1 MKLPARVKVVEV
13 GPRDGLQNE
22 AVAVS
27 VEDRVAF
34 CLALI
39 DAGIRVVEPGAF
51 VSPKWVPQMAGSED
65 VFKALPRDRALLPM
79 LVPNRQGYERAL
91 GAGVS
96 AIAIFT
102 AASDGFNRKNTNAT
116 IDESIRRFEEFTGDA
131 RSAGMFIRGYIS
143 TCFGC
148 PYEGRVEPAKVATV
162 ARRLV
167 DLGCDEIS
175 LGDTIGV
182 AVPSQVDEVI
192 AAVSAHVGVERL
204 AVHFHD
210 TRGTALANV
219 LRALQLGVATVD
231 SSAGGLG
238 GCPYAPGASGN
249 LATEDL
255 LYMLHGMGIE
265 TGVDLDKVAAASRL
279 IARRLA
285 RELPSRYLKATSAEA
300 ALRDPRSRPPGD
312 AVDPLTPRGA

>member
-1 MKLPARVKVVEV
+1 MNLPSRVKVVEV

-22 AVAVS
+22 AVTLP
-27 VEDRVAF
+27 VEDRIAF

-39 DAGIRVVEPGAF
+39 EAGLPVVEPGAF
-51 VSPKWVPQMAGSED
+51 VSPKWVPQMAGSEE
-65 VFKALPRDRALLPM
+65 VFKALPKDRAQLPM
-79 LVPNRQGYERAL
+79 LVPNRQGFERAKS
-91 GAGVS
+91 AGVS

-102 AASDGFNRKNTNAT
+102 AASDTFNLKNTNAT
-116 IDESIRRFEEFTGDA
+116 IDESMLRFEEFVGDA
-131 RSAGMFIRGYIS
+131 KRAPMFVRGYIS

-148 PYEGRVEPAKVATV
+148 PYEGPVAPAKVANVT
-162 ARRLV
+162 RRLIE
-167 DLGCDEIS
+167 LGCDEIS

-182 AVPSQVDEVI
+182 AVPSQVDDVVE
-192 AAVSAHVGVERL
+192 AVSGSVDLSRL

-219 LRALQLGVATVD
+219 LRALQLGVAIVD

-255 LYMLHGMGIE
+255 IYMLHGMGIE
-265 TGVDLDKVAAASRL
+265 TGVDIAKVAAASHLISLRL
-279 IARRLA
+279 G
-285 RELPSRYLKATSAEA
+285 RELPSRYLKAISA
-300 ALRDPRSRPPGD
+300 
-312 AVDPLTPRGA
+312 TPTRTP

>member
-1 MKLPARVKVVEV
+1 MTIPSRVRICEV

-22 AVAVS
+22 SVTVS

-34 CLALI
+34 CRALI
-39 DAGIRVVEPGAF
+39 DAGLPMIEPGAF

-65 VFKALPRDRALLPM
+65 VFRALPKTSALLPM
-79 LVPNRQGYERAL
+79 LVPNRQGFDRATA
-91 GAGVS
+91 AGVT

-102 AASDGFNRKNTNAT
+102 AASDSFNRKNTNAS
-116 IDESIRRFEEFTGDA
+116 IDESIERFREFVPEAKAKGI
-131 RSAGMFIRGYIS
+131 FVRGYIS

-148 PYEGRVEPAKVATV
+148 PYEGPVAPAKVAEVT
-162 ARRLV
+162 RRLV
-167 DLGCDEIS
+167 ELGCDEIS

-182 AVPSQVDEVI
+182 GVPSQVDEVI
-192 AAVSAHVGVERL
+192 GEVTPHVAIDRV

-219 LRALQLGVATVD
+219 LRSLELGVGIVD

-265 TGVDLDKVAAASRL
+265 TGVDLEKVAAASRRVATAL
-279 IARRLA
+279 G
-285 RELPSRYLKATSAEA
+285 RELPSRYLKAGA
-300 ALRDPRSRPPGD
+300 PRR
-312 AVDPLTPRGA
+312 

>member
-1 MKLPARVKVVEV
+1 MKVPARVKVVDV

-22 AVAVS
+22 SVALS

-34 CLALI
+34 CRALI
-39 DAGIRVVEPGAF
+39 DAGVPVIEPGAF
-51 VSPKWVPQMAGSED
+51 VSPKWVPQMAGSEE
-65 VFKALPRDRALLPM
+65 VFKALPKDRARLPM
-79 LVPNRQGYERAL
+79 LVPNRQGYERAKA
-91 GAGVS
+91 AGVT

-102 AASDGFNRKNTNAT
+102 AASDSFNRKNTNAS
-116 IDESIRRFEEFTGDA
+116 IDESIERFKEFVGEAKD
-131 RSAGMFIRGYIS
+131 SGLWVRGYIS

-148 PYEGRVEPAKVATV
+148 PYEGPVAPAKVADV
-162 ARRLV
+162 ALRLIE
-167 DLGCDEIS
+167 LGCDEIS

-182 AVPSQVDEVI
+182 GVPSQVDEVI
-192 AAVSAHVGVERL
+192 GAVAQHVAIDQL

-219 LRALQLGVATVD
+219 LRSLELGVSIVD
-231 SSAGGLG
+231 ASAGGLG

-265 TGVDLDKVAAASRL
+265 TGIDLAKVSAASIGVGKRL
-279 IARRLA
+279 GHP
-285 RELPSRYLKATSAEA
+285 LPSRYLKAIS
-300 ALRDPRSRPPGD
+300 G
-312 AVDPLTPRGA
+312 

>member
-1 MKLPARVKVVEV
+1 MTLPARIKIVEV

-22 AVAVS
+22 AVSLS

-39 DAGIRVVEPGAF
+39 DAGLPVVEPGAF
-51 VSPKWVPQMAGSED
+51 VSPKWVPQMTGSEE
-65 VFKALPRDRALLPM
+65 VFKALPKDRAQLLM
-79 LVPNRQGYERAL
+79 LVPNRQGYERAK
-91 GAGVS
+91 ASGVS

-102 AASDGFNRKNTNAT
+102 AASDRFNRKNTNAS
-116 IDESIRRFEEFTGDA
+116 IEESIARFGEFTVDA
-131 RSAGMFIRGYIS
+131 KAAGMFVRGYIS

-148 PYEGRVEPAKVATV
+148 PYEGRVEPAKVAEV
-162 ARRLV
+162 ANRLV
-167 DLGCDEIS
+167 NLGCDEIS

-192 AAVSAHVGVERL
+192 EAVARHVDVGRL

-219 LRALQLGVATVD
+219 LRSLQLGVSIVD

-265 TGVDLDKVAAASRL
+265 TGVELDKVAAASRQ
-279 IARRLA
+279 IATRLG
-285 RELPSRYLKATSAEA
+285 RELPSRYLKAKA
-300 ALRDPRSRPPGD
+300 
-312 AVDPLTPRGA
+312 

>member
-22 AVAVS
+22 AATVS
-27 VEDRVAF
+27 VDDRVAF

-39 DAGIRVVEPGAF
+39 EAGLSVVEPGAF
-51 VSPKWVPQMAGSED
+51 VSPKWVPQMAGSD
-65 VFKALPRDRALLPM
+65 AVFSALPKDRAQLLM
-79 LVPNRQGYERAL
+79 LVPNQKGYESAKA
-91 GAGVS
+91 AGVR

-102 AASDGFNRKNTNAT
+102 ASSDTFNLKNTNAT
-116 IDESIRRFEEFTGDA
+116 IDESLRRFEEFTPDA
-131 RSAGMFIRGYIS
+131 RAAGLFVRGYIS

-148 PYEGRVEPAKVATV
+148 PYEGAVAPSKVGEVT
-162 ARRLV
+162 RRLIE
-167 DLGCDEIS
+167 LGCDEIS

-182 AVPSQVDEVI
+182 AVPSQVDDVL
-192 AAVSAHVGVERL
+192 AAVSRHVDLSRL

-219 LRALQLGVATVD
+219 LRALQLGVSIVD
-231 SSAGGLG
+231 SSAGGIG

-265 TGVDLDKVAAASRL
+265 TGVDLNKVAAASRL
-279 IARRLA
+279 IGQRLG
-285 RELPSRYLKATSAEA
+285 RELPSRYLKATS
-300 ALRDPRSRPPGD
+300 
-312 AVDPLTPRGA
+312 

>member
-1 MKLPARVKVVEV
+1 MKLLGRVKVVEV

-22 AVAVS
+22 ATALS
-27 VEDRVAF
+27 IEDRVAF
-34 CLALI
+34 SRSLI
-39 DAGIRVVEPGAF
+39 EAGLSEVEAGAF
-51 VSPKWVPQMAGSED
+51 VSPKWVPQMAGSEE
-65 VFKALPRDRALLPM
+65 VFKALPKGRAQLPM
-79 LVPNRQGYERAL
+79 LVPNRQGYERAKA
-91 GAGVS
+91 AGVR

-102 AASDGFNRKNTNAT
+102 AASDTFNQKNTNAT
-116 IDESIRRFEEFTGDA
+116 IGESILRFEEFVSEAKASG
-131 RSAGMFIRGYIS
+131 IWVRGYIS

-148 PYEGRVEPAKVATV
+148 PYEGSVDPAKVAEV
-162 ARRLV
+162 ASRLLA
-167 DLGCDEIS
+167 LGCDELS

-182 AVPSQVDEVI
+182 AVPSQVDQVVD
-192 AAVSAHVGVERL
+192 AVSAHVEASRL

-219 LRALQLGVATVD
+219 LRALQLGVAIVD

-265 TGVDLDKVAAASRL
+265 TGVDIDQVAAASRA
-279 IARRLA
+279 IGQRLG
-285 RELPSRYLKATSAEA
+285 RELPSRYLKATK
-300 ALRDPRSRPPGD
+300 
-312 AVDPLTPRGA
+312 LT

>member
-1 MKLPARVKVVEV
+1 MRLPARVTVVEV

-22 AVAVS
+22 AATLS
-27 VEDRVAF
+27 VKDRVEF
-34 CLALI
+34 CSTLI
-39 DAGIRVVEPGAF
+39 DAGLSVVEPGAF
-51 VSPKWVPQMAGSED
+51 VSPKWVPQMTGSEE
-65 VFKALPRDRALLPM
+65 VLKALPRDRARLPV
-79 LVPNRQGYERAL
+79 LVPNRQGYDRAK
-91 GAGVS
+91 AVDAS

-102 AASDGFNRKNTNAT
+102 AASDTFNLKNTNAT
-116 IDESIRRFEEFTGDA
+116 IDESIRRFGEFTGDA
-131 RSAGMFIRGYIS
+131 KAASMWVRGYIS

-148 PYEGRVEPAKVATV
+148 PYEGPVSPARVAEVAQK
-162 ARRLV
+162 LI

-192 AAVSAHVGVERL
+192 EAVTRQVPLSRL
-204 AVHFHD
+204 AVHMHD

-219 LRALQLGVATVD
+219 LRALELGLSIVD

-265 TGVDLDKVAAASRL
+265 TGVDLDKVAAASRV
-279 IARRLA
+279 IGQRLG
-285 RELPSRYLKATSAEA
+285 RELPSRWLKATS
-300 ALRDPRSRPPGD
+300 PPASG
-312 AVDPLTPRGA
+312 RR

>member
-1 MKLPARVKVVEV
+1 MPLPTKVKLVEV

-22 AVAVS
+22 AKPVPTEVKI
-27 VEDRVAF
+27 E
-34 CLALI
+34 LI
-39 DAGIRVVEPGAF
+39 HRLQDAGLSVIQATAF
-51 VSPKWVPQMAGSED
+51 VSPKWVPQMADSEE
-65 VFKALPRDRALLPM
+65 VFKALPKDRALLPT
-79 LVPNRQGYERAL
+79 LTPNKQGYERARA
-91 GAGVS
+91 AGVT

-102 AASDGFNRKNTNAT
+102 AASDSFNRKNTNAS
-116 IDESIRRFEEFTGDA
+116 IDESIARFEEFVGDA
-131 RSAGMFIRGYIS
+131 KAAGMFVRGYIS

-148 PYEGRVEPAKVATV
+148 PYEGSVEPAKVAEVT
-162 ARRLV
+162 RRLAA
-167 DLGCDEIS
+167 LGCDEIS

-182 AVPSQVDEVI
+182 GVPSQVDKVI
-192 AAVSAHVGVERL
+192 DAVSAHAPLSRI

-219 LRALQLGVATVD
+219 LRSLQRGVSIVD

-265 TGVDLDKVAAASRL
+265 TGVDLAKVAAASRG
-279 IARRLA
+279 IGIRLG
-285 RELPSRYLKATSAEA
+285 RELPSRYLKASA
-300 ALRDPRSRPPGD
+300 
-312 AVDPLTPRGA
+312 

>member
-1 MKLPARVKVVEV
+1 MNLPSRVKVVEV

-22 AVAVS
+22 AVTLP
-27 VEDRVAF
+27 VEDRIAF

-39 DAGIRVVEPGAF
+39 EAGLPVIEPGAF
-51 VSPKWVPQMAGSED
+51 VSPKWVPQMAGSEA
-65 VFKALPRDRALLPM
+65 VFKALPKDRAQLPM
-79 LVPNRQGYERAL
+79 LVPNKQGFERAQS
-91 GAGVS
+91 AGVS

-102 AASDGFNRKNTNAT
+102 AASDTFNLKNTNAT
-116 IDESIRRFEEFTGDA
+116 TDESMRRFEEFVGDA
-131 RSAGMFIRGYIS
+131 KRASMFVRGYIS

-148 PYEGRVEPAKVATV
+148 PYEGPVAPAKVANVT
-162 ARRLV
+162 RRLIE
-167 DLGCDEIS
+167 LGCDEIS

-182 AVPSQVDEVI
+182 AVPSQVDDVVE
-192 AAVSAHVGVERL
+192 AVSGSVDLPRV

-219 LRALQLGVATVD
+219 LRALQLGVAIVD

-265 TGVDLDKVAAASRL
+265 TGVDIEKVAAASRL
-279 IARRLA
+279 IGDRLG
-285 RELPSRYLKATSAEA
+285 RELPSRYLKA
-300 ALRDPRSRPPGD
+300 LDPKG
-312 AVDPLTPRGA
+312 

>member
-1 MKLPARVKVVEV
+1 MRLPNRVKIVEV

-22 AVAVS
+22 ARALS
-27 VEDRVAF
+27 VEDRVGF

-39 DAGIRVVEPGAF
+39 DAGLPVVEPGAF

-65 VFKALPRDRALLPM
+65 VFKALPKDRAQLPM

-91 GAGVS
+91 AAGVS

-102 AASDGFNRKNTNAT
+102 AASDAFNLKNTNAT
-116 IDESIRRFEEFTGDA
+116 IDDSIRRFEEFTGEA
-131 RSAGMFIRGYIS
+131 KSAGLFVRGYIS

-148 PYEGRVEPAKVATV
+148 PYEGRVDPRKVADV
-162 ARRLV
+162 ARRLI

-182 AVPSQVDEVI
+182 AVPSQVDDVI
-192 AAVSAHVGVERL
+192 AAASGHIDVSRL

-219 LRALQLGVATVD
+219 LRALQLGVTIVD

-255 LYMLHGMGIE
+255 LYMLHGMGVE
-265 TGVDLDKVAAASRL
+265 TGIDLDKVAAASRL
-279 IARRLA
+279 IGTRLG
-285 RELPSRYLKATSAEA
+285 RELPSRYLKAAS
-300 ALRDPRSRPPGD
+300 
-312 AVDPLTPRGA
+312 

>member
-1 MKLPARVKVVEV
+1 MTLPARVKVVEV

-22 AVAVS
+22 AVTLS
-27 VEDRVAF
+27 VEDRIAF
-34 CLALI
+34 CRALI
-39 DAGIRVVEPGAF
+39 DAGLSVVEPGAF
-51 VSPKWVPQMAGSED
+51 VSPKWIPQMAGSED
-65 VFKALPRDRALLPM
+65 VFKALPGDRAQLPM
-79 LVPNRQGYERAL
+79 LVPNRQGYDRARA
-91 GAGVS
+91 AGVS

-102 AASDGFNRKNTNAT
+102 AASDTFNLKNTHAT
-116 IDESIRRFEEFTGDA
+116 IDESIRRFEEFVGEA
-131 RSAGMFIRGYIS
+131 KAGGMFVRGYIS

-148 PYEGRVEPAKVATV
+148 PYEGPVAPAVVADVT
-162 ARRLV
+162 RRLMA
-167 DLGCDEIS
+167 LGCDEIS

-182 AVPSQVDEVI
+182 AVPSQVDDVL
-192 AAVSAHVGVERL
+192 AAVSRHVDQRLL

-219 LRALQLGVATVD
+219 LRALQLGVSIVD

-265 TGVDLDKVAAASRL
+265 TGVDIDKVAAASRL
-279 IARRLA
+279 IEKRLG
-285 RELPSRYLKATSAEA
+285 RELPGRYLKATRPLSSGPEQDAGQCGPA
-300 ALRDPRSRPPGD
+300 PRRP
-312 AVDPLTPRGA
+312 

>member
-1 MKLPARVKVVEV
+1 MKLLGRVKVVEV

-22 AVAVS
+22 ATALS
-27 VEDRVAF
+27 IEDRVAF
-34 CLALI
+34 SRSLI
-39 DAGIRVVEPGAF
+39 EAGLSVVEAGAF
-51 VSPKWVPQMAGSED
+51 VSPKWVPQMAGSEE
-65 VFKALPRDRALLPM
+65 VFKALPKGRAQLPM
-79 LVPNRQGYERAL
+79 LVPNRQGYERAKA
-91 GAGVS
+91 AGVR

-102 AASDGFNRKNTNAT
+102 AASDTFNQKNTNAT
-116 IDESIRRFEEFTGDA
+116 IGESILRFEEFVSEAKASG
-131 RSAGMFIRGYIS
+131 IWVRGYIS

-148 PYEGRVEPAKVATV
+148 PYEGSVDPAKVADV

-167 DLGCDEIS
+167 ALGCDEIS

-182 AVPSQVDEVI
+182 AVPSQVDQVVD
-192 AAVSAHVGVERL
+192 AVSAHVEASRL

-219 LRALQLGVATVD
+219 LRALQLGVAIVD

-265 TGVDLDKVAAASRL
+265 TGVDIDQVAAASRA
-279 IARRLA
+279 IAERLG
-285 RELPSRYLKATSAEA
+285 RELPSRYLKATK
-300 ALRDPRSRPPGD
+300 
-312 AVDPLTPRGA
+312 LT

>member
-1 MKLPARVKVVEV
+1 MNLPARVKVVEV

-22 AVAVS
+22 AVTVP
-27 VEDRVAF
+27 VEDRIRF
-34 CLALI
+34 CLALME
-39 DAGIRVVEPGAF
+39 AGLSVVEAGAF

-65 VFKALPRDRALLPM
+65 VFKGLPKNRAQWPM
-79 LVPNRQGYERAL
+79 LVPNRQGYERARA
-91 GAGVS
+91 AGVS

-102 AASDGFNRKNTNAT
+102 AASDTFNLKNTNAT
-116 IDESIRRFEEFTGDA
+116 IEESIRRF
-131 RSAGMFIRGYIS
+131 AGFVGEAKNAGLFVRGYIS

-148 PYEGRVEPAKVATV
+148 PYEGPVAPAKVAEVT
-162 ARRLV
+162 ARLIE
-167 DLGCDEIS
+167 LGCDEVS

-182 AVPSQVDEVI
+182 GVPSQVDDVMG
-192 AAVSAHVGVERL
+192 AVSAAAPASRL

-219 LRALQLGVATVD
+219 LRALQLGVAIVD

-265 TGVDLDKVAAASRL
+265 TGVDLAQVALASRL
-279 IARRLA
+279 IGEKLG
-285 RELPSRYLKATSAEA
+285 RELPSRYLKAT
-300 ALRDPRSRPPGD
+300 RP
-312 AVDPLTPRGA
+312 TR

>member
-1 MKLPARVKVVEV
+1 MNLPARVTIVEV

-22 AVAVS
+22 SAALS
-27 VEDRVAF
+27 VEARVEF
-34 CLALI
+34 CRALI
-39 DAGIRVVEPGAF
+39 EAGLPVVEPGAF
-51 VSPKWVPQMAGSED
+51 VSPKWVPQMAGSEE
-65 VFKALPRDRALLPM
+65 VFKALPKDRARLPM
-79 LVPNRQGYERAL
+79 LVPNRQGYERAKA
-91 GAGVS
+91 AGVS

-102 AASDGFNRKNTNAT
+102 AASDTFNLKNTNAG
-116 IDESIRRFEEFTGDA
+116 IDESIRRFAEFTGEA
-131 RSAGMFIRGYIS
+131 KAGGMWVRGYIS

-148 PYEGRVEPAKVATV
+148 PYEGPVAPVKVAEVT
-162 ARRLV
+162 RRLI

-182 AVPSQVDEVI
+182 AVPSQMDDVIGEVTR
-192 AAVSAHVGVERL
+192 HVELARL
-204 AVHFHD
+204 AVHLHD

-219 LRALQLGVATVD
+219 LRALELGVSIVD

-265 TGVDLDKVAAASRL
+265 TGVDIEKVAAASRV
-279 IARRLA
+279 IGARLG
-285 RELPSRYLKATSAEA
+285 RELPSRWLRATRLQA
-300 ALRDPRSRPPGD
+300 G
-312 AVDPLTPRGA
+312 

>member
-1 MKLPARVKVVEV
+1 MKLPSRVTVVEV

-22 AVAVS
+22 AAMVS
-27 VEDRVAF
+27 VEDRIGF
-34 CLALI
+34 CRALI
-39 DAGIRVVEPGAF
+39 DAGLAVVEPGAF

-65 VFKALPRDRALLPM
+65 VFKALPKDRARLPM
-79 LVPNRQGYERAL
+79 LVPNRQGYERARA
-91 GAGVS
+91 AGVS
-96 AIAIFT
+96 SIAIFT
-102 AASDGFNRKNTNAT
+102 AASDTFNLKNTNAT
-116 IDESIRRFEEFTGDA
+116 IDDSIKRFGEFVGEA
-131 RSAGMFIRGYIS
+131 KSNGIWVRGYIS

-148 PYEGRVEPAKVATV
+148 PYEGPVAPAKVADVTW
-162 ARRLV
+162 RLI

-182 AVPSQVDEVI
+182 GVPSQVDDVLE
-192 AAVSAHVGVERL
+192 AVLRHADLTRL

-219 LRALQLGVATVD
+219 LRALELGVAIVD

-265 TGVDLDKVAAASRL
+265 TGVNLTKVAAASRL
-279 IARRLA
+279 MSTKLG
-285 RELPSRYLKATSAEA
+285 RELPSRYLKATKTTS
-300 ALRDPRSRPPGD
+300 
-312 AVDPLTPRGA
+312 

>member
-1 MKLPARVKVVEV
+1 MSLPARVKVVEV

-22 AVAVS
+22 AGTLP
-27 VEDRVAF
+27 VEDRIAF
-34 CLALI
+34 CRALI
-39 DAGIRVVEPGAF
+39 DAGLSVVEPGAF
-51 VSPKWVPQMAGSED
+51 VSPKWVPKMAGSEE
-65 VFKALPRDRALLPM
+65 VFKALPKDRAQLPM
-79 LVPNRQGYERAL
+79 LVPNRQGYDRARA
-91 GAGVS
+91 AGVS
-96 AIAIFT
+96 AIAVFT
-102 AASDGFNRKNTNAT
+102 AASDTFNLRNTNAT
-116 IDESIRRFEEFTGDA
+116 IEESILRFGEFVGDA
-131 RSAGMFIRGYIS
+131 KAASVFVRGYIS

-148 PYEGRVEPAKVATV
+148 PYEGRVAPERVAEV
-162 ARRLV
+162 ARRLI

-182 AVPSQVDEVI
+182 GVPSQVDDVVG
-192 AAVSAHVGVERL
+192 AVSRQVALDRL

-219 LRALQLGVATVD
+219 LRALQLGVAIVD

-265 TGVDLDKVAAASRL
+265 TGVDLAKVAAASRL
-279 IARRLA
+279 IGARLG
-285 RELPSRYLKATSAEA
+285 RELPSRYLKAAKPVS
-300 ALRDPRSRPPGD
+300 
-312 AVDPLTPRGA
+312 

>member
-1 MKLPARVKVVEV
+1 MKLPAHVKVVEV

-22 AVAVS
+22 ARALS
-27 VEDRVAF
+27 VEERVAF

-39 DAGIRVVEPGAF
+39 DAGIPVVEPGAF
-51 VSPKWVPQMAGSED
+51 VSPRWVPQMAGSEE
-65 VFKALPRDRALLPM
+65 VWKALPKGRALLPV

-91 GAGVS
+91 AAGVS

-102 AASDGFNRKNTNAT
+102 AASDAFNLKNTNAT
-116 IDESIRRFEEFTGDA
+116 IDESIRRFEEFTGEA
-131 RSAGMFIRGYIS
+131 KSAGMFVRGYIS

-148 PYEGRVEPAKVATV
+148 PYEGRVEPAKVADV
-162 ARRLV
+162 ARRLI

-182 AVPSQVDEVI
+182 AVPSQVDNVI
-192 AAVSAHVGVERL
+192 AAVSGHASVSRL

-219 LRALQLGVATVD
+219 LRALQLGVTTVD

-265 TGVDLDKVAAASRL
+265 TGIDLDKVAAASQFIASRL
-279 IARRLA
+279 G
-285 RELPSRYLKATSAEA
+285 RELPSRYLKAAGA
-300 ALRDPRSRPPGD
+300 SR
-312 AVDPLTPRGA
+312 

>member
-1 MKLPARVKVVEV
+1 MNLPSRVKVVEV

-22 AVAVS
+22 AVTVS
-27 VEDRVAF
+27 VDDRIRF
-34 CLALI
+34 CLALME
-39 DAGIRVVEPGAF
+39 AGLGVVEAGAF

-65 VFKALPRDRALLPM
+65 VFKALPKNRAQWPM
-79 LVPNRQGYERAL
+79 LVPNRQGYERARA
-91 GAGVS
+91 AGVS

-102 AASDGFNRKNTNAT
+102 AASDTFNLKNTNAT
-116 IDESIRRFEEFTGDA
+116 IEESIRRFAEFVGEAKGD
-131 RSAGMFIRGYIS
+131 GLFVRGYIS

-148 PYEGRVEPAKVATV
+148 PYEGRVAPARVAEVTT
-162 ARRLV
+162 RLIE
-167 DLGCDEIS
+167 LGCDEIS

-182 AVPSQVDEVI
+182 GVPSQVDDVMG
-192 AAVSAHVGVERL
+192 AVSASAPVSRL

-219 LRALQLGVATVD
+219 LRALQLGVAIVD

-265 TGVDLDKVAAASRL
+265 TGVDLVKVAAASRL
-279 IARRLA
+279 MGERLG
-285 RELPSRYLKATSAEA
+285 RELPSRYLKAT
-300 ALRDPRSRPPGD
+300 RP
-312 AVDPLTPRGA
+312 AR

>member
-1 MKLPARVKVVEV
+1 MNVPAKVKIVEV
-13 GPRDGLQNE
+13 GARDGLQNE
-22 AVAVS
+22 SITLS
-27 VEDRVAF
+27 VDDRIAF

-39 DAGIRVVEPGAF
+39 DAGLPVVEPGAF

-65 VFKALPRDRALLPM
+65 VFKALPKDRAQLPI
-79 LVPNRQGYERAL
+79 LVPNKQGYERAKA
-91 GAGVS
+91 AGVS

-102 AASDGFNRKNTNAT
+102 AASDTFNLKNTNAT
-116 IDESIRRFEEFTGDA
+116 IDASIKRFEEFVGDA
-131 RSAGMFIRGYIS
+131 KSRSMFVRGYIS

-148 PYEGRVEPAKVATV
+148 PYEGPVAPARVADVT
-162 ARRLV
+162 RRLI

-182 AVPSQVDEVI
+182 GVPTQVDEVI
-192 AAVSAHVGVERL
+192 ATVTKHVDLARV

-219 LRALQLGVATVD
+219 LRALELGISIVD

-238 GCPYAPGASGN
+238 GCPFAPGASGN

-255 LYMLHGMGIE
+255 LYMLHGMSIE
-265 TGVDLDKVAAASRL
+265 TGVDLAKVAAASTLIGERL
-279 IARRLA
+279 GRT
-285 RELPSRYLKATSAEA
+285 LPSRYLKAI
-300 ALRDPRSRPPGD
+300 
-312 AVDPLTPRGA
+312 RGK

>member
-1 MKLPARVKVVEV
+1 MKLLGRVKVVEV

-22 AVAVS
+22 AAALS
-27 VEDRVAF
+27 IEDRVAF
-34 CLALI
+34 SRSLI
-39 DAGIRVVEPGAF
+39 EAGLSVVEAGAF
-51 VSPKWVPQMAGSED
+51 VSPKWVPQMAGSEE
-65 VFKALPRDRALLPM
+65 VFKALPKGRAQLPM
-79 LVPNRQGYERAL
+79 LVPNRQGFERAKA
-91 GAGVS
+91 AGVR

-102 AASDGFNRKNTNAT
+102 AASDTFNQKNTNAT
-116 IDESIRRFEEFTGDA
+116 IEESILRFEEFVSEAKASG
-131 RSAGMFIRGYIS
+131 IWVRGYIS

-148 PYEGRVEPAKVATV
+148 PYEGSVDPAKVAEV
-162 ARRLV
+162 ASRLLA
-167 DLGCDEIS
+167 LGCDEIS

-182 AVPSQVDEVI
+182 AVPSQVDQVVD
-192 AAVSAHVGVERL
+192 AVSAHVEVSRL

-219 LRALQLGVATVD
+219 LRALQLGVAIVD

-265 TGVDLDKVAAASRL
+265 TGVDIDQVAAASRA
-279 IARRLA
+279 IAERLG
-285 RELPSRYLKATSAEA
+285 RELPSRYLKATK
-300 ALRDPRSRPPGD
+300 
-312 AVDPLTPRGA
+312 LT